1 MKELHCSQFLKLLEI
16 MIKIQSMSDII
27 TNSSSEVFIIDSDQ
41 NDKIITFIKDVCDIC
56 GWNADDIMNFKTAN
70 CDGHIPYWDIPYKE
84 GNLIIRSRDDNSI
97 PYIIMELISDLRW
110 MNPPTLDSVEIK
122 QVERRYLG

>member
-1 MKELHCSQFLKLLEI
+1 
-16 MIKIQSMSDII
+16 MIKIQSISDII

-56 GWNADDIMNFKTAN
+56 GWNANGIMTFETAD
-70 CDGHIPYWDIPYKE
+70 CDGSIPYWDVSYKK
-84 GNLIIRSRDDNSI
+84 GNLIIRSCSDNSI

-110 MNPPTLDSVEIK
+110 MNPPTLDGVEIK
-122 QVERRYLG
+122 QVNRQHLG